1 MCAVYIY
8 MNMWDEQERKRKMI
22 DIDYRFIIDGSI
34 INKCTCYLTLCQCG
48 QRKCQRPA
56 VRQ

>member
-34 INKCTCYLTLCQCG
+34 INKCTC
-48 QRKCQRPA
+48 
-56 VRQ
+56 